1 MVSQV
6 LPSAHAHG
14 VPHSVGANSEA
25 CSTARALFHVT
36 GLADP
41 GLLPRL
47 VEPVAKLGY
56 VPTRLHV
63 SREDGD
69 GSQVTVDLRLAGV
82 PQTQASRIEGMLRWV
97 VGVQQV
103 IAVYEAG

>member
-1 MVSQV
+1 MSSF
-6 LPSAHAHG
+6 PCSATSFPMPA
-14 VPHSVGANSEA
+14 SS
-25 CSTARALFHVT
+25 RALFHVT

-47 VEPVAKLGY
+47 IEPVAKLGH
-56 VPTRLHV
+56 VPQRLHM

-69 GSQVTVDLRLAGV
+69 GSLVTVDLRVVGV
-82 PQTQASRIEGMLRWV
+82 PQTDASRIESMLRAV

-103 IAVYEAG
+103 IAVYERA